1 MRTVLV
7 TLLLLLST
15 GVAAQPAADAPLRVL
30 LRVAPPFVIDE
41 GDGEFSGISVD
52 LWRGMAEDRQ
62 VPYEFEVVGLDAML
76 DVVAAG
82 DADVGVGATTV
93 TAARAAARLH
103 APLPQLRP
111 GHRGTVR
118 RFGLDDRPHPRRL
131 VGLPARA

>member
-15 GVAAQPAADAPLRVL
+15 GVAAQPPADEPLRVL

-52 LWRGMAEDRQ
+52 LWRGIAEDRQ
-62 VPYEFEVVGLDAML
+62 VPYEFEVVGLDTML

-82 DADVGVGATTV
+82 GGCFSNPWLRRGFHVRARETGRRLALNESIPAGDSGLAVGQLWI
-93 TAARAAARLH
+93 AARRAAC
-103 APLPQLRP
+103 
-111 GHRGTVR
+111 
-118 RFGLDDRPHPRRL
+118 
-131 VGLPARA
+131 